1 MNYII
6 SLLIT
11 AAAVQATVITDQFLE
26 RVAHVE
32 SGHRAD
38 AVGDSGKAVGA
49 FQFWAI
55 GWEHASQLRKASG
68 QPVWPYYAAR
78 DYAKSKEYAR
88 TYLTYI
94 ERSLAK
100 ALGRQPT
107 VGEIYAAWNCGLG
120 RFRQLGYDLNRV
132 PATTKRAIAKL

>member
-1 MNYII
+1 MKHLI
-6 SLLIT
+6 LLLLT
-11 AAAVQATVITDQFLE
+11 AAAAHASAVTDKFLE
-26 RVAHVE
+26 RVAYVE
-32 SGHRAD
+32 SNNRAS
-38 AVGDSGKAVGA
+38 AIGDNGKAVGA

-68 QPVWPYYAAR
+68 QPVWPYYEAR

-88 TYLTYI
+88 TYLTYL

-107 VGEIYAAWNCGLG
+107 EGEIYAAWNCGLG
-120 RFRQLGYDLNRV
+120 RFRQLGFDLNRV
-132 PATTKRAIAKL
+132 PTTTKNAISKL